1 VPKIVDHE
9 LRRQELVSATWRVMA
24 RTGIMGVT
32 TREIA
37 REAGVSTGVLAH
49 YFADK
54 EELLAAALRLSHQQ
68 VYARIYERTQGL
80 LGMDAIRVVMLE
92 ALPLDEQRLLEA
104 QIETNFQS
112 LALGNSGLRE
122 LQHEEFER
130 FWDVLHYRVCE
141 AQKLGQIWP
150 ESDPSDI
157 THELIILVEGLSLE
171 AVLYP
176 SRATPQRQCQTL
188 NAILD
193 RLGAP
198 AEPAAPAPGQPAR
211 AARPGR
217 PLAGRAT
224 PQPSLSAPGA
234 APRG

>member
-9 LRRQELVSATWRVMA
+9 LRRQELLAATWRVIA
-24 RTGIMGVT
+24 RTGIVRAT

-68 VYARIYERTQGL
+68 VYARVRERTQGL
-80 LGMDAIRVVMLE
+80 LGLDALRVVMLE

-104 QIETNFQS
+104 QIEANFWS
-112 LALGNSGLRE
+112 LALGNDALRD

-130 FWDVLHYRVCE
+130 FWDVLLYRVEE
-141 AQKLGQIWP
+141 AQKVGQIWP
-150 ESDPSDI
+150 GIDASDV
-157 THELIILVEGLSLE
+157 THQLMIMVEGLSIE

-176 SRATPQRQCQTL
+176 SRATPERQLRTL
-188 NAILD
+188 DSFLD
-193 RLGAP
+193 RIS
-198 AEPAAPAPGQPAR
+198 AAVAH
-211 AARPGR
+211 
-217 PLAGRAT
+217 
-224 PQPSLSAPGA
+224 SAP
-234 APRG
+234 

>member
-9 LRRQELVSATWRVMA
+9 QRRQELLAATWRVIA
-24 RTGIMGVT
+24 RTGIVGVT

-68 VYARIYERTQGL
+68 VYARIQERTQGL
-80 LGMDAIRVVMLE
+80 LGMDALRVVMLE

-104 QIETNFQS
+104 QIEINFIS

-130 FWDVLHYRVCE
+130 FWDALHYRVCE
-141 AQKLGQIWP
+141 AQKLGQIWAGA
-150 ESDPSDI
+150 DPSDV
-157 THELIILVEGLSLE
+157 THELVILVEGLSQQ
-171 AVLYP
+171 AVLYS

-193 RLGAP
+193 RLGVP
-198 AEPAAPAPGQPAR
+198 ADPR
-211 AARPGR
+211 
-217 PLAGRAT
+217 
-224 PQPSLSAPGA
+224 PSLSAEVP

>member
-1 VPKIVDHE
+1 MPKIVDHE
-9 LRRQELVSATWRVMA
+9 LRRQELLAATWRVIA
-24 RTGIMGVT
+24 RTGIIGVT

-54 EELLAAALRLSHQQ
+54 EELLAAALRLSHHR
-68 VYARIYERTQGL
+68 VYARIQERTQGL
-80 LGMDAIRVVMLE
+80 LGMDAIRVIMLE
-92 ALPLDEQRLLEA
+92 ALPLDGQRLLEA
-104 QIETNFQS
+104 QIEINFWS
-112 LALGNSGLRE
+112 MALGNNGLRD

-141 AQKLGQIWP
+141 AQKLGQI
-150 ESDPSDI
+150 EAGSDPSDI
-157 THELIILVEGLSLE
+157 THELVILVEGLSLE

-188 NAILD
+188 NAVLD
-193 RLGAP
+193 RLGNP
-198 AEPAAPAPGQPAR
+198 AGQRPA
-211 AARPGR
+211 
-217 PLAGRAT
+217 LTAT
-224 PQPSLSAPGA
+224 AA

>member
-1 VPKIVDHE
+1 VRHPRAATVPWRHASPTDLERLVPKVVDHE
-9 LRRQELVSATWRVMA
+9 LRRQQLVSATWRVIA
-24 RTGIMGVT
+24 RTGIIGVT

-54 EELLAAALRLSHQQ
+54 EELLDAALRRSHQQ
-68 VYARIYERTQGL
+68 VYARLQERTQGL
-80 LGMDAIRVVMLE
+80 LGLDALRVTMLE

-104 QIETNFQS
+104 QIEISFLA
-112 LALGNSGLRE
+112 LALGNSALRE

-150 ESDPSDI
+150 EIDPSDV
-157 THELIILVEGLSLE
+157 THQLMIMVEGLSLE

-188 NAILD
+188 D
-193 RLGAP
+193 SFLGQISSHP
-198 AEPAAPAPGQPAR
+198 AHPAHPAYPASQ
-211 AARPGR
+211 G
-217 PLAGRAT
+217 
-224 PQPSLSAPGA
+224 
-234 APRG
+234 